1 MWFILL
7 RAWVMPEPITCLCW
21 LVIPTGVNRMFIFII
36 VSGMHVEQ
44 ILAMMN
50 VRFFSLIQ

>member
-21 LVIPTGVNRMFIFII
+21 LVIPIGVSRMFIFII
-36 VSGMHVEQ
+36 ASGMLVEK
-44 ILAMMN
+44 ISAMMI